1 MLTEKL
7 LPGVPLVE
15 SPFFERD
22 APKIL
27 PPDYLRVA
35 RDLNEK
41 GFAIFDFPD
50 PDLEAKMEGIKRDY
64 HDRYDWRAWRG
75 GKLNSLRIQD
85 AWKSDPRVREIATNS
100 AVLDMISAIYAREAF
115 AFQTLNFAVGTQQE
129 AHSDHAH
136 FNSIPDRFMCGVWLA
151 FEDVDSENGPL
162 FYYPGSHRWPS
173 YQNEHLG
180 VSYRQIN
187 GHFPEYR
194 RYVRLWNE
202 LAAEQGIQREIFRA
216 RKGQALLWSSN
227 ILHGGSAQ
235 VDPSRTRWSQVTHYF
250 FKGCAYTTPVA
261 NDTFQ
266 GRVHYRDV
274 TDVQTG
280 QLVPNVI
287 SGEPLDP
294 QFHTAIQAQFAAP
307 AAAPSHLRDLM
318 RTLAVSPFRENQ
330 ELPPGFDPLGYL
342 ALNADLL
349 DAGTD
354 PFEHF
359 LAFGRNEG
367 RSWSL

>member
-1 MLTEKL
+1 M
-7 LPGVPLVE
+7 
-15 SPFFERD
+15 
-22 APKIL
+22 
-27 PPDYLRVA
+27 A

-50 PDLEAKMEGIKRDY
+50 PDIEAKMEGIKRDY
-64 HDRYDWRAWRG
+64 RDRYDWQAWRD
-75 GKLNSLRIQD
+75 GKLNSLRLQD
-85 AWKSDPRVREIATNS
+85 AWKSDPRVREIAANPD
-100 AVLDMISAIYAREAF
+100 VLDMISAIYGREAF

-180 VSYRQIN
+180 VSYKQID
-187 GHFPEYR
+187 GHFREYR
-194 RYVRLWNE
+194 KYVRLWNE
-202 LAAEQGIQREIFRA
+202 LAAQEGIQREIFRA
-216 RKGQALLWSSN
+216 RKGQALLWSAN

-250 FKGCAYTTPVA
+250 FKGCSYTTPVA

-266 GRVHYRDV
+266 GRILYRDV
-274 TDVQTG
+274 QDVRTG
-280 QLVPNVI
+280 EPVPNMI
-287 SGEPLDP
+287 SGEPLDAR
-294 QFHTAIQAQFAAP
+294 FRTAMLEQYAAS
-307 AAAPSHLRDLM
+307 ASSPSRLLTLM
-318 RTLAVSPFRENQ
+318 RTLAASPFRANQ
-330 ELPPGFDPLGYL
+330 ELPTGFDPLGYL
-342 ALNADLL
+342 AGNPDLL
-349 DAGTD
+349 DADID
-354 PFEHF
+354 PYEHF
-359 LAFGRNEG
+359 LAFGRKEG